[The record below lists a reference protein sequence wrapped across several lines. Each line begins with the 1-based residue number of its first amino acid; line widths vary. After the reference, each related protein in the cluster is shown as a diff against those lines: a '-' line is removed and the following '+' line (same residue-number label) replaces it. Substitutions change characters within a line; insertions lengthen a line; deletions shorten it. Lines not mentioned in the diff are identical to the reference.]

1 MEIADLY
8 GFGSFFSDQNSSPRD
23 VDLLIVHQRIDNSS
37 INFAIHCKAAI
48 KGLIPCADT
57 VLLSTFEEQEL
68 AFLQK
73 CSGKFLGRLTDADPS
88 AQLKAIFRFAFASS
102 TGGSVRGKFQ
112 FAKRTASV
120 MRDVHVH
127 IDRA

>member
-23 VDLLIVHQRIDNSS
+23 IDLLIVHQRIDSSS
-37 INFAIHCKAAI
+37 INFAIQCKAAVNN
-48 KGLIPCADT
+48 LIPNADT
-57 VLLSTFEEQEL
+57 VLLSRFEEREL

-88 AQLKAIFRFAFASS
+88 TQLEAIFRFSFASS
-102 TGGSVRGKFQ
+102 ASGLVRGNCNSQ
-112 FAKRTASV
+112 NQR
-120 MRDVHVH
+120 RQ
-127 IDRA
+127 